1 MIVVFHEHIR
11 MNLHM
16 KLLCCFS
23 QQLQEFQVVSRLIVD
38 GPFLI
43 APGQDMIEGV
53 WIVDA

>member
-1 MIVVFHEHIR
+1 
-11 MNLHM
+11 M